1 MNRTFAGVEVCQRQF
16 GVDNFNIV
24 SRVNFAGNVNDV
36 VIFKA
41 ANNVTDRFG
50 FTDVGQELVTQT
62 FAFRCAF
69 YQTGDIDKFHGRGK
83 RTLRFYDFS
92 QLIQARIRHWYDAC
106 VRLNSAEWKVGRF
119 NTGFGQR
126 VEQGRFPDVG
136 QTDDTAFESHDLNHL
151 NILIINLLLLTDC
164 RNGNN
169 FAYYTRHSAK
179 MPQTTTYCALK
190 ACNRFVALVKPS
202 VNHISVQR
210 AASSMASSINFCSLT
225 GGLPNTKPTT
235 LFLSPG

>member
-50 FTDVGQELVTQT
+50 FTDVGQNWLP
-62 FAFRCAF
+62 RPSPSMRL

-106 VRLNSAEWKVGRF
+106 VRLNGAEWKVGRF

-126 VEQGRFPDVG
+126 VEQGRFPTLG
-136 QTDDTAFESHDLNHL
+136 KPTIPHL
-151 NILIINLLLLTDC
+151 NPMI
-164 RNGNN
+164 
-169 FAYYTRHSAK
+169 
-179 MPQTTTYCALK
+179 
-190 ACNRFVALVKPS
+190 
-202 VNHISVQR
+202 
-210 AASSMASSINFCSLT
+210 
-225 GGLPNTKPTT
+225 
-235 LFLSPG
+235 

>member
-69 YQTGDIDKFHGRGK
+69 YQTGDIDKFMVVG
-83 RTLRFYDFS
+83 S
-92 QLIQARIRHWYDAC
+92 
-106 VRLNSAEWKVGRF
+106 VRCGFTISA
-119 NTGFGQR
+119 
-126 VEQGRFPDVG
+126 
-136 QTDDTAFESHDLNHL
+136 S
-151 NILIINLLLLTDC
+151 
-164 RNGNN
+164 
-169 FAYYTRHSAK
+169 
-179 MPQTTTYCALK
+179 
-190 ACNRFVALVKPS
+190 
-202 VNHISVQR
+202 
-210 AASSMASSINFCSLT
+210 
-225 GGLPNTKPTT
+225 
-235 LFLSPG
+235 

>member
-69 YQTGDIDKFHGRGK
+69 TRPAISTNSMVVG
-83 RTLRFYDFS
+83 S
-92 QLIQARIRHWYDAC
+92 
-106 VRLNSAEWKVGRF
+106 VRCGFTISA
-119 NTGFGQR
+119 
-126 VEQGRFPDVG
+126 
-136 QTDDTAFESHDLNHL
+136 S
-151 NILIINLLLLTDC
+151 
-164 RNGNN
+164 
-169 FAYYTRHSAK
+169 
-179 MPQTTTYCALK
+179 
-190 ACNRFVALVKPS
+190 
-202 VNHISVQR
+202 
-210 AASSMASSINFCSLT
+210 
-225 GGLPNTKPTT
+225 
-235 LFLSPG
+235 